1 MKKLIAIALTVAMML
16 TVCVFSASAADAAA
30 PELLVQGAANVQNGD
45 EYTVSIRLNDADNLV
60 GGFQGELAYTG
71 ATVKESGI
79 AVNPQV
85 TGYNNTDDATTVI
98 KDDGNSVNF
107 ATVANLE
114 GTNPATRIWFK
125 VTFIINSTNPTFTLG
140 NVVFSDKEANEIT
153 GTVGAALAPTV
164 PAAEATKI
172 TLNKVGIIEQV
183 MPNDQAIVVNAG
195 LANVKEDVTEFG
207 VVFYPTSL
215 LKGAELT
222 VDTAGAVKASVTKE
236 DDKFKMFAGAGSF
249 NAVLHFNFTTP
260 EKAAKFLGTKV
271 SARVYYKTAEGDPVY
286 STNTVS
292 GDKYIQGGVADKA
305 ALNTILDFGD
315 KVETPKGEVSIDAYT
330 TAKAGLATSNGD
342 WYNNRLT
349 VLKFAVENAK

>member
-16 TVCVFSASAADAAA
+16 TVCVISASAAAA
-30 PELLVQGAANVQNGD
+30 PELLAQGAANVQVGD
-45 EYTVSIRLNDADNLV
+45 DYTVSIRLNDADDLV

-71 ATVKESGI
+71 ASFKSI
-79 AVNPQV
+79 QVNPQV

-98 KDDGNSVNF
+98 KEDDDSVNF
-107 ATVANLE
+107 ATVADLK

-125 VTFIINSTNPTFTLG
+125 VTFTINSTNPTFTLG
-140 NVVFSDKEANEIT
+140 NVVFSDKEANKIT

-195 LANVKEDVTEFG
+195 LENVKDDVTEFG

-215 LKGAELT
+215 LAGAELT

-236 DDKFKMFAGAGSF
+236 NAKFQKFADAGSF
-249 NAVLHFNFTTP
+249 NAVLHFNFSSD
-260 EKAAKFLGTKV
+260 ENAAKFLGTKV
-271 SARVYYKTAEGDPVY
+271 SARVYYKTAKGTFY
-286 STNTVS
+286 SANTVS

-315 KVETPKGEVSIDAYT
+315 KVETAKGEVSIDAYT
-330 TAKAGLATSNGD
+330 TAKARLATSNGD